1 MSNKGGAL
9 VLFGVLIG
17 LSFWILQPFLLTI
30 LWALIISFVLFPF
43 YIRLNHFI
51 QNDTL
56 SAALLTTTI
65 AVILLTLTFS
75 LFHLVENEIK
85 TAYQVV
91 LQSVTESTWQLP
103 EPIQNIPHLGVY
115 LQNNLNRLMANH
127 NTLANSLMELLK
139 QSSGELATFFGSL
152 GQRTIKLG
160 FVFVTVFFC
169 FRDGE
174 LWLQQLKCGLHY
186 FLGESHH
193 LYLQTAGDTTRAVVY
208 GLVLA
213 ALSQGVVAGVGYFVA
228 GVKMP
233 LLFAML
239 TALLAL
245 IPMGATLIWLP
256 TSLMLMINHELF
268 AGIGLLAWGF
278 LAVSTID
285 NVIRPLVICGASKIP
300 FLVVMFG
307 VFGGLTTF
315 GTIGLFLG
323 PVVLSVLLAVWT
335 NFVNS
340 LSQNR

>member
-1 MSNKGGAL
+1 MLNKTVPM
-9 VLFGVLIG
+9 VLLLLLLGFCI
-17 LSFWILQPFLLTI
+17 WILQPFLLTI
-30 LWALIISFVLFPF
+30 LWAFIISFVLFPL
-43 YIRLNHFI
+43 YTRLNRVI

-56 SAALLTTTI
+56 SAAFLTTTI
-65 AVILLTLTFS
+65 AVLLISLTFS
-75 LFHLVENEIK
+75 LFNLVEDEMK
-85 TAYQVV
+85 TAYQLVF
-91 LQSVTESTWQLP
+91 QIFSESTWQLP
-103 EPIQNIPHLGVY
+103 EPIRNLPYLGEY
-115 LQNNLNRLMANH
+115 LQNNLNRLTSNH
-127 NTLANSLMELLK
+127 ATLANSLIDGLK
-139 QSSGELATFFGSL
+139 QSSGVLTTFFGSV

-174 LWLQQLKCGLHY
+174 QWLQQLKCGLNY

-208 GLVLA
+208 GLILA
-213 ALSQGVVAGVGYFVA
+213 ALAQGFVAGIGYFVA

-233 LLFAML
+233 LLLATV

-268 AGIGLLAWGF
+268 AGLGLLAWGF

-285 NVIRPLVICGASKIP
+285 NIIRPLVICGASKIP

-307 VFGGLTTF
+307 VFGGLSTF

-323 PVVLSVLLAVWT
+323 PVMLSVLLAVWT

-340 LSQNR
+340 LSQN